1 MFVRLTPGDAE
12 CWYRR
17 ASSLGSFVYSFL
29 QRKIGLWEES
39 GGERWRGACIMGGK
53 TDTLLLA
60 EKVAASIAL
69 FSRKTS

>member
-1 MFVRLTPGDAE
+1 MLGNAVFVRLTPGDAE

-39 GGERWRGACIMGGK
+39 GGERWRGACIMGG
-53 TDTLLLA
+53 A